1 VLTVQFVPTM
11 VPETRAM
18 NFVLLTI
25 CCCSW
30 AVVYVY
36 GQTFDIG
43 SCPTVP
49 VKTDLDL
56 NQVIKYFPTSES
68 SAILF
73 N

>member
-1 VLTVQFVPTM
+1 MFESSIRFSTM
-11 VPETRAM
+11 ILPATTRAM

-25 CCCSW
+25 YCCCSW
-30 AVVYVY
+30 STVVYVY

-56 NQVIKYFPTSES
+56 NQVQLYIS
-68 SAILF
+68 ILSL
-73 N
+73 